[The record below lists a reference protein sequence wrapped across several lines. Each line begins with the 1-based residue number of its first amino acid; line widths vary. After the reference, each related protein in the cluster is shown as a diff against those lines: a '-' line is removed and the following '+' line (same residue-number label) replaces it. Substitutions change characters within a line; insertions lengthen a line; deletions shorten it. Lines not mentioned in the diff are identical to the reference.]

1 MFRWLQSDSPDATK
15 SHTLDPQSLF
25 HLWCWVKGILQ
36 RILFCLCCIWLILL
50 EIFPLAGEQHL
61 ILDPLNIS
69 LGLPRGFQLLIL
81 IFFSGNPSSIIPY
94 GLMAY
99 TAEEANVVNTILNK
113 EKNKTLHLSQQ
124 GTICEKIRQ
133 QMCLDRGWAAFFC
146 AEK

>member
-15 SHTLDPQSLF
+15 SHTVDPESLF
-25 HLWCWVKGILQ
+25 HLWCWVKGILR
-36 RILFCLCCIWLILL
+36 RILFCLCSIWLIL
-50 EIFPLAGEQHL
+50 PLAGEQHL
-61 ILDPLNIS
+61 VLDPLNIS

-113 EKNKTLHLSQQ
+113 EKNQNTASITARNDLWKDQATDVPGSWMSSFFLWW
-124 GTICEKIRQ
+124 KI
-133 QMCLDRGWAAFFC
+133 
-146 AEK
+146 